1 MNSDMK
7 IQYFIDY
14 WRDLTHKHNSIE
26 NELSHSILYN
36 PKELFKEFIEEIERK
51 NLSNNDNKRFFVDKI
66 NEFAKID
73 LNALEFIK
81 PILKLIQQ
89 QFSKKDDYSYL
100 LHLLRMAQ
108 KKLSSFTIGKTAI
121 KELVEILT
129 NESDIDN
136 VKIKHLVNLIIFEL
150 MHKKYSQETII
161 KIPDYIFSTYQVL
174 PNDIL
179 HTDFPHDIQ
188 CSNWD
193 VLSDEYQNYQKEL
206 KNFFDDLTNKDRLL
220 ALVNYLD
227 KEAEE
232 LRFVF
237 QIKGLKGDSAN
248 FKLSKTQI
256 YNPKS
261 TRLFSSS
268 TETFN
273 EFFEK
278 NIQDDIHYCNGA
290 VSVSVI
296 DTEYAKQEALQV
308 LDNTLDVIASRYM
321 KYKTPMIIN
330 KFQYYV
336 IDKDGNNRGS
346 GATSTLEYFTYQD
359 SIDLDNKQYD
369 ESIYLRFLSNI
380 DMLDI
385 DKKISESM
393 HWERKAI
400 EAIESNEK
408 ILWHWVTLENLFER
422 KNVSTPKTI
431 FDTISKLLAKKS
443 MYDFAWK
450 HFHKLQ
456 EMTNPMGSFTHYRQQ
471 LNLSLELNR
480 KIGLNTQEG
489 ERIHLKNFIDNLGDI
504 QTYINNDSLFYEQ
517 LEYLKIIFV
526 DDKKYSEL
534 LTIFEKVFFEKL
546 VYVYRIRNKIV
557 HNAHS
562 ENSPII
568 NYYVDFITLV
578 SAIST
583 GTFID
588 KRATLNLQ
596 KSEDIINNII
606 YEYDEFKLELKEKGT
621 NILL

>member
-1 MNSDMK
+1 MNSDLK

-14 WRDLTHKHNSIE
+14 WRDLTHKNNSIE

-51 NLSNNDNKRFFVDKI
+51 NLSNNDNKRFFVDKV
-66 NEFAKID
+66 NEFSKLD
-73 LNALEFIK
+73 LNSLEFIK

-100 LHLLRMAQ
+100 RHLLQMTQ
-108 KKLSSFTIGKTAI
+108 KKLLDFTIGKAAMI
-121 KELVEILT
+121 ELSEALT
-129 NESDIDN
+129 NESDIDRI
-136 VKIKHLVNLIIFEL
+136 KIKHLVNLIVFEL
-150 MHKKYSQETII
+150 MHKKYSRETII
-161 KIPDYIFSTYQVL
+161 QIPDYIFSTYRVVS
-174 PNDIL
+174 NGIF
-179 HTDFPHDIQ
+179 HTNFPHNIQ
-188 CSNWD
+188 CQNWD
-193 VLSDEYQNYQKEL
+193 VSSVEYQNYQNEL

-237 QIKGLKGDSAN
+237 QIKGLKGDSVN
-248 FKLSKTQI
+248 FKLGKVQI

-261 TRLFSSS
+261 TRLFSGS

-273 EFFEK
+273 ELFE
-278 NIQDDIHYCNGA
+278 NNVQDDMHYCNGA
-290 VSVSVI
+290 VSVNIV
-296 DTEYAKQEALQV
+296 DTEYAKQEALQI

-321 KYKTPMIIN
+321 KYKIPIIIN
-330 KFQYYV
+330 KFQYFI
-336 IDKDGNNRGS
+336 IDVDGNNRGS
-346 GATSTLEYFTYQD
+346 GATSTWEYSEYQD
-359 SIDLDNKQYD
+359 ALDLNYKQYD
-369 ESIYLRFLSNI
+369 ESAYVRFLASI
-380 DMLDI
+380 DMLNI

-422 KNVSTPKTI
+422 KNINTPKTI
-431 FDTISKLLAKKS
+431 FETVSKLLAKKY

-456 EMTNPMGSFTHYRQQ
+456 ELTSSMGAFNHYRQQ
-471 LNLSLELNR
+471 LSLPSDLNR

-504 QTYINNDSLFYEQ
+504 QTHINNDSLLYEQ
-517 LEYLKIIFV
+517 LEYLKTIFT
-526 DDKKYSEL
+526 DDKKYLEL
-534 LTIFEKVFFEKL
+534 ITRFEKVFFEKL

-562 ENSPII
+562 
-568 NYYVDFITLV
+568 
-578 SAIST
+578 
-583 GTFID
+583 
-588 KRATLNLQ
+588 
-596 KSEDIINNII
+596 
-606 YEYDEFKLELKEKGT
+606 
-621 NILL
+621 